1 MNPSSVIQNGHKT
14 RLASKLEDVVFPL
27 THLCEIEPVS
37 SRTLLEQFKKAH
49 RFFCLFICFSWDGQ
63 QRSWPC
69 IHICM
74 RCRSNHKIVVKNH
87 TKLTTAI
94 GLYMNSF
101 TRERTERTRTYLKLA
116 LAVTNL
122 VDLGYHMRAS
132 LSKGV
137 HVALS
142 QKLLKGLK
150 IQHQLSSLCLSRWPN
165 RETKITIE
173 KNSISLK
180 FQEAKYCSGI
190 KTSFVIKKK
199 INKLS
204 PYYHFAH
211 FEHHRC

>member
-49 RFFCLFICFSWDGQ
+49 RFFCLFVCFSWDGQ

-101 TRERTERTRTYLKLA
+101 TRERTERTRTCLKLA
-116 LAVTNL
+116 LAVTMQPRRPWIPYACISVKRRSCGTKSKAFERSKNTTSVVKPLSLTLAQSWNEDNNWEKQYFSQVSGSQILLRNKDL
-122 VDLGYHMRAS
+122 VCN
-132 LSKGV
+132 
-137 HVALS
+137 
-142 QKLLKGLK
+142 QK
-150 IQHQLSSLCLSRWPN
+150 
-165 RETKITIE
+165 
-173 KNSISLK
+173 KN
-180 FQEAKYCSGI
+180 
-190 KTSFVIKKK
+190 
-199 INKLS
+199 
-204 PYYHFAH
+204 
-211 FEHHRC
+211 